1 MARQLPPLNMLRVFE
16 AAARHLSFTK
26 AAEELHVTQAAVS
39 HQVKAL
45 EEIIGLA
52 LFRRYNRRLVLTEAG
67 QNYLPAL
74 REAFDLMESA
84 TRKLSRD
91 SSAGVLK
98 ISTLHSFAA
107 RWLVPR
113 VPRFHK
119 RHPGIELSISTSISL
134 ADFRRDDVDV
144 AVRVGRGD
152 YPDLHV
158 THLMDDYILPVCSP
172 RLLQG
177 EHPLHAPADLKFH
190 TLLHDTALE
199 PVEQAPSWRN
209 WLREAGVSDVDAE
222 RGTGYSDAGMAIQ
235 AAIAGH
241 GVALARFT
249 LVCDD
254 LSAGHLVQPFG
265 PTFPYRWSHYLVCP
279 KASADNAKIRAF
291 RDWLQEEIAQM
302 PAIPQQ
308 SR

>member
-1 MARQLPPLNMLRVFE
+1 MPRQLPPLNMLRVFE
-16 AAARHLSFTK
+16 AAARHLSFTR

-45 EEIIGLA
+45 EEFLGVA

-67 QNYLPAL
+67 QNYLPSL
-74 REAFDLMESA
+74 RDAFDLMEAA
-84 TRKLSRD
+84 TRRLGRD
-91 SSAGVLK
+91 AESGVLK

-119 RHPGIELSISTSISL
+119 RHPEIELSISTSTSL
-134 ADFRRDDVDV
+134 VDFRRDDVDV
-144 AVRVGRGD
+144 AVRVGRGN
-152 YPDLHV
+152 YPELHV
-158 THLMDDYILPVCSP
+158 VHLMDDYILPVCSP
-172 RLLQG
+172 RLLDG
-177 EHPLHAPADLKFH
+177 EHPLRSAQDLKFH
-190 TLLHDTALE
+190 ALLHDTALE

-209 WLREAGVSDVDAE
+209 WLRQAGVQGIDAD

-254 LSAGHLVQPFG
+254 LAAGHLVQPFG
-265 PTFPYRWSHYLVCP
+265 PTFPYQWSHYLVCP
-279 KASADNAKIRAF
+279 KAAADNARIRAF
-291 RDWLQEEIAQM
+291 RDWLQDEIAQM
-302 PAIPQQ
+302 QWQA
-308 SR
+308 